1 MKSGIRVT
9 REYCTDEV
17 NFQIAI
23 KRLTAFVK
31 RKMEESQK
39 ERESVVVNR

>member
-1 MKSGIRVT
+1 MKSGIRIT

-31 RKMEESQK
+31 RKIEESQK
-39 ERESVVVNR
+39 GESVVVNR